1 MWMNVVLT
9 NIMKVMTVV
18 DDADRAVNRW
28 VLTEVVIVG
37 GSILV

>member
-1 MWMNVVLT
+1 MNVVVT
-9 NIMKVMTVV
+9 KIMKVMAVV

-28 VLTEVVIVG
+28 VITEVVVVG